1 MVIPPD
7 RVVAKQT
14 IAVNLSSRWRSIVG
28 TANIKPRRN
37 DMRLDSKSWP
47 NAAMGSSANTSGHGG
62 YGGNAQQGEKVTVLV
77 AHADAIVSAGLAAL
91 LGGSADVD
99 VRMAPAEGEAAAAG
113 ADVIVLD
120 HKAGMEYMRRA
131 ASHQGDTHARVLIVT
146 QLDREWEVRTAMMAG
161 VHGYL
166 LQNSPADQLL
176 TAVRT
181 LGRGMRYLSAELSRC
196 VADSFTRI
204 GLTSRETDVLQ
215 LLAQGQCNKSIAREL
230 GIGVGT
236 VKTHVKG
243 LFDKLGATA
252 RTHAVVLAT
261 KRGLV
266 GDYSQSQPH

>member
-1 MVIPPD
+1 MD
-7 RVVAKQT
+7 NR
-14 IAVNLSSRWRSIVG
+14 
-28 TANIKPRRN
+28 
-37 DMRLDSKSWP
+37 SWP
-47 NAAMGSSANTSGHGG
+47 QSAVGGTGNTNALV
-62 YGGNAQQGEKVTVLV
+62 QQGEQVRVV
-77 AHADAIVSAGLAAL
+77 IAHADPIVSAGLAAL
-91 LGGSADVD
+91 LGAHGDMQITVTHS
-99 VRMAPAEGEAAAAG
+99 EAASHAG
-113 ADVIVLD
+113 ADVVVLD
-120 HKAGMEYMRRA
+120 HRNGLEHMRRA
-131 ASHQGDTHARVLIVT
+131 ANAHHGEQQARVLIVT
-146 QLDREWEVRTAMMAG
+146 QLEREWEVRTAMMAG

-166 LQNSPADQLL
+166 LQNSDPEQLL

-181 LGRGMRYLSAELSRC
+181 LSRGMRYLSAELSRC

-261 KRGLV
+261 RRGLV
-266 GDYSQSQPH
+266 GDVGASQQH

>member
-1 MVIPPD
+1 M
-7 RVVAKQT
+7 RVDT
-14 IAVNLSSRWRSIVG
+14 R
-28 TANIKPRRN
+28 
-37 DMRLDSKSWP
+37 SWP
-47 NAAMGSSANTSGHGG
+47 QAVVGSAGNSG
-62 YGGNAQQGEKVTVLV
+62 AVVQQGDKVNVRI
-77 AHADAIVSAGLAAL
+77 AHAEPIVSAGLAAL
-91 LGGSADVD
+91 LGAHADMNIIGSGA
-99 VRMAPAEGEAAAAG
+99 
-113 ADVIVLD
+113 ADVIIVD
-120 HKAGMEYMRRA
+120 HRGGLEHMRNSA
-131 ASHQGDTHARVLIVT
+131 NAHHSENQPRVLIVT
-146 QLDREWEVRTAMMAG
+146 QLEREWEVRTAMMAG

-166 LQNSPADQLL
+166 LQNAGPEQLL

-181 LGRGMRYLSAELSRC
+181 LSRGLRYLSSELSRC

-261 KRGLV
+261 RRGLV
-266 GDYSQSQPH
+266 GDSYLNQQH

>member
-1 MVIPPD
+1 
-7 RVVAKQT
+7 
-14 IAVNLSSRWRSIVG
+14 
-28 TANIKPRRN
+28 
-37 DMRLDSKSWP
+37 MRLDSKTWP
-47 NAAMGSSANTSGHGG
+47 QMAVGGSNGTGAIIH
-62 YGGNAQQGEKVTVLV
+62 QGDTINVVA
-77 AHADAIVSAGLAAL
+77 AHADAIVNAGLAAL
-91 LGGSADVD
+91 LGAGAGISVRATGADAID
-99 VRMAPAEGEAAAAG
+99 DG
-113 ADVIVLD
+113 ADVVILD
-120 HKAGMEYMRRA
+120 HKAGLEYMRRRA
-131 ASHQGDTHARVLIVT
+131 DAQDGRQPKVLIVT

-166 LQNSPADQLL
+166 LQNSAADQLL
-176 TAVRT
+176 AAVRA
-181 LGRGMRYLSAELSRC
+181 LGRGMRYLSADLSRC

-261 KRGLV
+261 RRGLV
-266 GDYSQSQPH
+266 GDNGYSQH

>member
-1 MVIPPD
+1 
-7 RVVAKQT
+7 
-14 IAVNLSSRWRSIVG
+14 
-28 TANIKPRRN
+28 
-37 DMRLDSKSWP
+37 
-47 NAAMGSSANTSGHGG
+47 
-62 YGGNAQQGEKVTVLV
+62 
-77 AHADAIVSAGLAAL
+77 
-91 LGGSADVD
+91 
-99 VRMAPAEGEAAAAG
+99 
-113 ADVIVLD
+113 
-120 HKAGMEYMRRA
+120 MRRYA
-131 ASHQGDTHARVLIVT
+131 NGHHGETAARVLIVT
-146 QLDREWEVRTAMMAG
+146 QMEREWEVRTAMMAG

-166 LQNSPADQLL
+166 LQNADREQLL

-181 LGRGMRYLSAELSRC
+181 LSRGLRYLSADLSRC

-261 KRGLV
+261 RRGLV
-266 GDYSQSQPH
+266 GDGALRQH

>member
-1 MVIPPD
+1 M
-7 RVVAKQT
+7 RVDTRTWPQT
-14 IAVNLSSRWRSIVG
+14 AVG
-28 TANIKPRRN
+28 GA
-37 DMRLDSKSWP
+37 
-47 NAAMGSSANTSGHGG
+47 ANT
-62 YGGNAQQGEKVTVLV
+62 NTIAQQGDKVRVLI

-91 LGGSADVD
+91 LGAHEDMQVTGGDSTSL
-99 VRMAPAEGEAAAAG
+99 AA
-113 ADVIVLD
+113 ADVIILD
-120 HKAGMEYMRRA
+120 HRGGLEHMRRCA
-131 ASHQGDTHARVLIVT
+131 NAHHGEAQPRVLIVT
-146 QLDREWEVRTAMMAG
+146 QLEREWEVRTAMMAG

-166 LQNSPADQLL
+166 LQNADTEQLL
-176 TAVRT
+176 TAVRS
-181 LGRGMRYLSAELSRC
+181 LSRGTRYLSAELSRC

-261 KRGLV
+261 RRGLV
-266 GDYSQSQPH
+266 SDSYLNQPH

>member
-1 MVIPPD
+1 M
-7 RVVAKQT
+7 RVD
-14 IAVNLSSRWRSIVG
+14 NR
-28 TANIKPRRN
+28 
-37 DMRLDSKSWP
+37 SWP
-47 NAAMGSSANTSGHGG
+47 QAPIAGSGTGADV
-62 YGGNAQQGEKVTVLV
+62 QQGDQVRVLI
-77 AHADAIVSAGLAAL
+77 AHADPIVRAGLATL
-91 LGGSADVD
+91 LGAHGDMCV
-99 VRMAPAEGEAAAAG
+99 AAASDDPAAQIT
-113 ADVIVLD
+113 ADVIIVD
-120 HKAGMEYMRRA
+120 HRSGLEHMRRCA
-131 ASHQGDTHARVLIVT
+131 HAHHSDNQPRVLIVT
-146 QLDREWEVRTAMMAG
+146 QLEREWEVRTAMMAG

-166 LQNSPADQLL
+166 LQNADPEQLL

-181 LGRGMRYLSAELSRC
+181 LSRGMRYLSSELSRC

-261 KRGLV
+261 RRGLV
-266 GDYSQSQPH
+266 GDSYLNQPH

>member
-1 MVIPPD
+1 
-7 RVVAKQT
+7 
-14 IAVNLSSRWRSIVG
+14 
-28 TANIKPRRN
+28 
-37 DMRLDSKSWP
+37 MRMDNRSWP
-47 NAAMGSSANTSGHGG
+47 QSAVGGTGNTNALV
-62 YGGNAQQGEKVTVLV
+62 QQGEQVRVV
-77 AHADAIVSAGLAAL
+77 IAHADPIVSAGLAAL
-91 LGGSADVD
+91 LGANGDMQITVTNS
-99 VRMAPAEGEAAAAG
+99 EAASHAG
-113 ADVIVLD
+113 ADVVVLD
-120 HKAGMEYMRRA
+120 HRNGLEHMRRA
-131 ASHQGDTHARVLIVT
+131 ANAHHGEQQPRVLIVT
-146 QLDREWEVRTAMMAG
+146 QLEREWEVRTAMMAG

-166 LQNSPADQLL
+166 LQNSDPEQLL

-181 LGRGMRYLSAELSRC
+181 LSRGMRYLSAELSRC

-261 KRGLV
+261 RRGLV
-266 GDYSQSQPH
+266 GDMAASQQH

>member
-1 MVIPPD
+1 
-7 RVVAKQT
+7 
-14 IAVNLSSRWRSIVG
+14 
-28 TANIKPRRN
+28 
-37 DMRLDSKSWP
+37 MRLDTRTWTHTAIS
-47 NAAMGSSANTSGHGG
+47 GSS
-62 YGGNAQQGEKVTVLV
+62 NAGPAIPRGDKVSVV
-77 AHADAIVSAGLAAL
+77 IAHTDAIVRAGLAAL
-91 LGGSADVD
+91 LGAGDDMQVSMAGAD
-99 VRMAPAEGEAAAAG
+99 PALHTG
-113 ADVIVLD
+113 ADVIIVD
-120 HKAGMEYMRRA
+120 HRGGLEYMRRCA
-131 ASHQGDTHARVLIVT
+131 NAHHGETPARVLIVT

-166 LQNSPADQLL
+166 LQNADAEQLL

-181 LGRGMRYLSAELSRC
+181 LSRGMRYLSADLSRC

-261 KRGLV
+261 RRGLV
-266 GDYSQSQPH
+266 GDGAASQH

>member
-1 MVIPPD
+1 
-7 RVVAKQT
+7 
-14 IAVNLSSRWRSIVG
+14 
-28 TANIKPRRN
+28 
-37 DMRLDSKSWP
+37 MRLDSKTWP
-47 NAAMGSSANTSGHGG
+47 HGAAGSSGSTGGYHSTAVNGSGYGAGNAAH
-62 YGGNAQQGEKVTVLV
+62 QGESTTVIV

-91 LGGSADVD
+91 LGACDDVK
-99 VRMAPAEGEAAAAG
+99 VRVVDGDAPVGAVRP
-113 ADVIVLD
+113 ADVIILD
-120 HKAGMEYMRRA
+120 HKAGMEHMRRA
-131 ASHQGDTHARVLIVT
+131 SSAHHGESQPRVLIVT

-166 LQNSPADQLL
+166 LQNSPPDQLL

-261 KRGLV
+261 RRGLV
-266 GDYSQSQPH
+266 GEHAQGPQH

>member
-1 MVIPPD
+1 
-7 RVVAKQT
+7 
-14 IAVNLSSRWRSIVG
+14 
-28 TANIKPRRN
+28 
-37 DMRLDSKSWP
+37 MRLDSKSWP
-47 NAAMGSSANTSGHGG
+47 QAAMGTSASASGHGG
-62 YGGNAQQGEKVTVLV
+62 YGGNAQQSEKVTVLV

-91 LGGSADVD
+91 LGANVD
-99 VRMAPAEGEAAAAG
+99 VTVRQAEVDATGALVTG
-113 ADVIVLD
+113 GPADVIILD
-120 HKAGMEYMRRA
+120 HKAGMEHMRRM
-131 ASHQGDTHARVLIVT
+131 ASGHHAESQPRVLIVT

-266 GDYSQSQPH
+266 GDYAQSQPH

>member
-1 MVIPPD
+1 M
-7 RVVAKQT
+7 RVD
-14 IAVNLSSRWRSIVG
+14 NR
-28 TANIKPRRN
+28 
-37 DMRLDSKSWP
+37 SWP
-47 NAAMGSSANTSGHGG
+47 QAPIAGIGTGT
-62 YGGNAQQGEKVTVLV
+62 GNDAGIQQGDQVRVLI
-77 AHADAIVSAGLAAL
+77 AHADPIVSAGLATL
-91 LGGSADVD
+91 LGAHGDMHIATVGAD
-99 VRMAPAEGEAAAAG
+99 PATHAN
-113 ADVIVLD
+113 ADVIVVD
-120 HKAGMEYMRRA
+120 HRSGLEHMRRSA
-131 ASHQGDTHARVLIVT
+131 HAPHHSDQPRVLIVT
-146 QLDREWEVRTAMMAG
+146 QLEREWEVRTAMMAG

-166 LQNSPADQLL
+166 LQNADPEQLL

-181 LGRGMRYLSAELSRC
+181 LSRGMRYLSSELSRC

-261 KRGLV
+261 RRGLV
-266 GDYSQSQPH
+266 GDSYLNQPH

>member
-1 MVIPPD
+1 M
-7 RVVAKQT
+7 RVDT
-14 IAVNLSSRWRSIVG
+14 R
-28 TANIKPRRN
+28 
-37 DMRLDSKSWP
+37 SWP
-47 NAAMGSSANTSGHGG
+47 QSAVGGTGNTNGIV
-62 YGGNAQQGEKVTVLV
+62 QQGEKVHVLI
-77 AHADAIVSAGLAAL
+77 AHADPIVSAGLAAL
-91 LGGSADVD
+91 LGPNSDMQISVVASS
-99 VRMAPAEGEAAAAG
+99 EAASLAG

-120 HKAGMEYMRRA
+120 HRNGLEHMRRA
-131 ASHQGDTHARVLIVT
+131 ANAHHGDSQPRVLIVT
-146 QLDREWEVRTAMMAG
+146 QLEREWEVRTAMMAG

-166 LQNSPADQLL
+166 LQNSDAEQLL

-181 LGRGMRYLSAELSRC
+181 LSRGMRYLSADLSRC

-261 KRGLV
+261 RRGLV
-266 GDYSQSQPH
+266 GDSAASQAH

>member
-1 MVIPPD
+1 MQD
-7 RVVAKQT
+7 
-14 IAVNLSSRWRSIVG
+14 
-28 TANIKPRRN
+28 
-37 DMRLDSKSWP
+37 D
-47 NAAMGSSANTSGHGG
+47 
-62 YGGNAQQGEKVTVLV
+62 KVHVLI
-77 AHADAIVSAGLAAL
+77 AHADAIVNAGLAAL
-91 LGGSADVD
+91 LDAHSDIRITIGDGAAASHAGVD
-99 VRMAPAEGEAAAAG
+99 VI
-113 ADVIVLD
+113 IVD
-120 HKAGMEYMRRA
+120 HRSGLEHMRRA
-131 ASHQGDTHARVLIVT
+131 AAAHHSDSPRVLIVT
-146 QLDREWEVRTAMMAG
+146 QLEREWEVRTAMMAG

-166 LQNSPADQLL
+166 LQNADPEQLL

-181 LGRGMRYLSAELSRC
+181 LSRGMRYLSAELSRC

-261 KRGLV
+261 RRGLV
-266 GDYSQSQPH
+266 GDSYLNQQH

>member
-1 MVIPPD
+1 M
-7 RVVAKQT
+7 RVD
-14 IAVNLSSRWRSIVG
+14 IH
-28 TANIKPRRN
+28 
-37 DMRLDSKSWP
+37 SWP
-47 NAAMGSSANTSGHGG
+47 QATAGGAGTSNAID
-62 YGGNAQQGEKVTVLV
+62 QQGDKVKVLI
-77 AHADAIVSAGLAAL
+77 AHADAIVSAGIAAL
-91 LGGSADVD
+91 LGAHSDIQVSTGGNELSAHTV
-99 VRMAPAEGEAAAAG
+99 
-113 ADVIVLD
+113 ADVIILD
-120 HKAGMEYMRRA
+120 HRNALEHMRRSA
-131 ASHQGDTHARVLIVT
+131 AAHHGDSQPRVLIVT
-146 QLDREWEVRTAMMAG
+146 QLEREWEVRTAMMAG
-161 VHGYL
+161 AHGYL
-166 LQNSPADQLL
+166 LQNSDTEQLL

-181 LGRGMRYLSAELSRC
+181 LSRGTRYLSAELSRC

-266 GDYSQSQPH
+266 GESYLNQPH

>member
-1 MVIPPD
+1 M
-7 RVVAKQT
+7 RVDT
-14 IAVNLSSRWRSIVG
+14 R
-28 TANIKPRRN
+28 
-37 DMRLDSKSWP
+37 SWP
-47 NAAMGSSANTSGHGG
+47 QSAVGGTGNTNGIV
-62 YGGNAQQGEKVTVLV
+62 QQGEKVHVLI
-77 AHADAIVSAGLAAL
+77 AHADPIVSAGLAAL
-91 LGGSADVD
+91 LGANSDMQISVVASS
-99 VRMAPAEGEAAAAG
+99 EAASLAG

-120 HKAGMEYMRRA
+120 HRNGLEHMRRA
-131 ASHQGDTHARVLIVT
+131 ANAHHGDSQPRVLIVT
-146 QLDREWEVRTAMMAG
+146 QLEREWEVRTAMMAG

-166 LQNSPADQLL
+166 LQNSDAEQLL

-181 LGRGMRYLSAELSRC
+181 LSRGMRYLSADLSRC

-261 KRGLV
+261 RRGLV
-266 GDYSQSQPH
+266 GDSATSQAH

>member
-1 MVIPPD
+1 
-7 RVVAKQT
+7 
-14 IAVNLSSRWRSIVG
+14 
-28 TANIKPRRN
+28 
-37 DMRLDSKSWP
+37 MRLDTRTWTQTVSG
-47 NAAMGSSANTSGHGG
+47 GSGSTGAIVQPGDRVN
-62 YGGNAQQGEKVTVLV
+62 VVV
-77 AHADAIVSAGLAAL
+77 AHSDAIVNAGLAAL
-91 LGGSADVD
+91 LGAGADMQITIAGD
-99 VRMAPAEGEAAAAG
+99 AASHAG
-113 ADVIVLD
+113 ADVIIVD
-120 HKAGMEYMRRA
+120 HRGGLEYMRRCA
-131 ASHQGDTHARVLIVT
+131 NAHHGETPARVLIVT
-146 QLDREWEVRTAMMAG
+146 QLEREWEVRTAMMAG

-166 LQNSPADQLL
+166 LQNAGPEQLM

-181 LGRGMRYLSAELSRC
+181 LSRGLRYLSADLSRC

-261 KRGLV
+261 RRGLV
-266 GDYSQSQPH
+266 GDGAVSQH

>member
-1 MVIPPD
+1 MQIT
-7 RVVAKQT
+7 VA
-14 IAVNLSSRWRSIVG
+14 SS
-28 TANIKPRRN
+28 
-37 DMRLDSKSWP
+37 
-47 NAAMGSSANTSGHGG
+47 
-62 YGGNAQQGEKVTVLV
+62 
-77 AHADAIVSAGLAAL
+77 
-91 LGGSADVD
+91 
-99 VRMAPAEGEAAAAG
+99 EAASLGG

-120 HKAGMEYMRRA
+120 HRNGLEHMRRA
-131 ASHQGDTHARVLIVT
+131 ANAHHGDSQPRVLIVT
-146 QLDREWEVRTAMMAG
+146 QLEREWEVRTAMMAG

-166 LQNSPADQLL
+166 LQNSDAEQLL

-181 LGRGMRYLSAELSRC
+181 LSRGMRYLSADLSRC

-261 KRGLV
+261 RRGLV
-266 GDYSQSQPH
+266 GDSAATPAH

>member
-1 MVIPPD
+1 
-7 RVVAKQT
+7 
-14 IAVNLSSRWRSIVG
+14 
-28 TANIKPRRN
+28 
-37 DMRLDSKSWP
+37 MRLDSKTWP
-47 NAAMGSSANTSGHGG
+47 QTAVGGSNGTSANLH
-62 YGGNAQQGEKVTVLV
+62 QGEKINVLV
-77 AHADAIVSAGLAAL
+77 AHADAIVNAGLAAL
-91 LGGSADVD
+91 LG
-99 VRMAPAEGEAAAAG
+99 AG
-113 ADVIVLD
+113 ADMSVRSAADGHWDGADVVIVDHKDALD
-120 HKAGMEYMRRA
+120 HMRRRA
-131 ASHQGDTHARVLIVT
+131 DVQHGQAGQAPRVLIVT

-176 TAVRT
+176 AAVRS
-181 LGRGMRYLSAELSRC
+181 LSRGVRYLSADLSRC

-261 KRGLV
+261 RRGLV
-266 GDYSQSQPH
+266 GDGAHRQH

>member
-1 MVIPPD
+1 ML
-7 RVVAKQT
+7 
-14 IAVNLSSRWRSIVG
+14 VNTGSTNSI
-28 TANIKPRRN
+28 
-37 DMRLDSKSWP
+37 
-47 NAAMGSSANTSGHGG
+47 
-62 YGGNAQQGEKVTVLV
+62 AQQGDQVKVLI
-77 AHADAIVSAGLAAL
+77 AHGDAIVNAGLAAL
-91 LGGSADVD
+91 LGAHSDMHIAFSGDQL
-99 VRMAPAEGEAAAAG
+99 AAHRT
-113 ADVIVLD
+113 ADVIILD
-120 HKAGMEYMRRA
+120 HRSGLEHMRRSA
-131 ASHQGDTHARVLIVT
+131 AAHHGEHQPRVLIVT
-146 QLDREWEVRTAMMAG
+146 QLEREWEVRTAMMAG

-166 LQNSPADQLL
+166 LQNSDTEQLL

-181 LGRGMRYLSAELSRC
+181 LSRGMRYLSAELSRC

-261 KRGLV
+261 RRGLV
-266 GDYSQSQPH
+266 GEPYAHQPH

>member
-1 MVIPPD
+1 M
-7 RVVAKQT
+7 RVDT
-14 IAVNLSSRWRSIVG
+14 R
-28 TANIKPRRN
+28 
-37 DMRLDSKSWP
+37 SWP
-47 NAAMGSSANTSGHGG
+47 QSAAGGTGHT
-62 YGGNAQQGEKVTVLV
+62 NVIAQQGEKVNVLI
-77 AHADAIVSAGLAAL
+77 AHADAIVCAGLASL
-91 LGGSADVD
+91 LATHGDMQVSCASGAQAV
-99 VRMAPAEGEAAAAG
+99 AG
-113 ADVIVLD
+113 ATDVIILD
-120 HKAGMEYMRRA
+120 HRAGLEHMRRA
-131 ASHQGDTHARVLIVT
+131 ASSHSGDGQPRVLIVT
-146 QLDREWEVRTAMMAG
+146 QLEREWEVRTAMMAG

-166 LQNSPADQLL
+166 LQNADPEQLL

-181 LGRGMRYLSAELSRC
+181 LSRGMRYLSAELSRC

-261 KRGLV
+261 RRGLV
-266 GDYSQSQPH
+266 GDSYLNQPH